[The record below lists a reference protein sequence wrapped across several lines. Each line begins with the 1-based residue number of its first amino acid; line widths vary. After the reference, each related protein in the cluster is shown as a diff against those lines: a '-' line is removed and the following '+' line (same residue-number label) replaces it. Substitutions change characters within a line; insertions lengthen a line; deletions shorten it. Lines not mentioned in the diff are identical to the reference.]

1 MRLLF
6 GMHLSQGGMEM
17 SRIRVQK
24 VSEQMKKEM
33 ADILRISLKDPRVGF
48 ATVTRVDVSG
58 DLQHAKVYVSVLGS
72 EEEKD
77 ESISAL
83 TKASGFVRGEIARR
97 LHMRVAPELM
107 FRLDDSGEYSARIEE
122 VLKTIRSSESSS
134 DGD

>member
-1 MRLLF
+1 
-6 GMHLSQGGMEM
+6 M

-24 VSEQMKKEM
+24 VSEQMKKEI
-33 ADILRISLKDPRVGF
+33 ADILRTSVKDPRVGF

-58 DLQHAKVYVSVLGS
+58 DLQHAKVYVSVLGK

-77 ESISAL
+77 HTISAL
-83 TKASGFVRGEIARR
+83 TKAGGFIRGEVGRR
-97 LHMRVAPELM
+97 LQMRVAPELT

-122 VLKTIRSSESSS
+122 VLKTIRPSESAC